1 MTETEKIAERVCA
14 KYGIGEPEKREA
26 AQTESYH
33 FLCCDDGDSLGWLWT
48 IVFGFAFG
56 IIVAALAFIAFIVV
70 VIYVFSLVPRVIVEL
85 LGGK

>member
-1 MTETEKIAERVCA
+1 MDYC
-14 KYGIGEPEKREA
+14 
-26 AQTESYH
+26 
-33 FLCCDDGDSLGWLWT
+33 L
-48 IVFGFAFG
+48 GFAFG